1 MVYIEFFLQVMKI
14 IYKKGIRHGYAKIE
28 EGKVAL
34 TIPFSAKQD
43 QAFLLK
49 MMKLGDKLQQK
60 LEKKRKNQI
69 FSPE

>member
-1 MVYIEFFLQVMKI
+1 MKI

-43 QAFLLK
+43 QAFLFK